1 MVHDRNLTVART
13 IADVRALVARW
24 RGSGLTVGLVPTM
37 GSLHAGHLALVDR
50 ARAENARV
58 LATVFVNPLQFAP
71 AEDFAAYPRDD
82 DADFAALRD
91 RHCDAVFA
99 PSVNEMFPDGGSS
112 IEDTATRVS
121 LPRLAGVLCGRSRP
135 THFDGVATIVLRLL
149 MIAQPDVAYFGEKD
163 FQQLTIIKRL
173 VADLSVPVRITGVPI
188 VREPDGLAMSSRNLY
203 LDARQ
208 RGDRAGVAASPT
220 VRARRAGGR
229 KGRRC
234 GVGRWKRATAR
245 GRIRPRRLPHASG
258 RRHARRSIRAAPWR
272 ALVRCGISGP
282 HSFDRQHRRRAAGV
296 IERRGVKVFCGL
308 CR

>member
-1 MVHDRNLTVART
+1 MKSSQMVHDRNLTVART

-208 RGDRAGVAASPT
+208 RAAAPALQRVLQS
-220 VRARRAGGR
+220 VRAALAAG
-229 KGRRC
+229 
-234 GVGRWKRATAR
+234 TAVD
-245 GRIRPRRLPHASG
+245 
-258 RRHARRSIRAAPWR
+258 AAL
-272 ALVRCGISGP
+272 ADGSAQLLAAG
-282 HSFDRQHRRRAAGV
+282 FDRVDYLTLAAGDTLAALSELRPGARLFGAAYLGRTRLIDNIAV
-296 IERRGVKVFCGL
+296 GPPAS
-308 CR
+308 

>member
-208 RGDRAGVAASPT
+208 RATAPALQRVLQS
-220 VRARRAGGR
+220 VRAALAAGRA
-229 KGRRC
+229 
-234 GVGRWKRATAR
+234 VD
-245 GRIRPRRLPHASG
+245 
-258 RRHARRSIRAAPWR
+258 AAL
-272 ALVRCGISGP
+272 ADGSAQLLAAG
-282 HSFDRQHRRRAAGV
+282 FDRVDYLTLAAGDTLAALSELRPGARLFGAAYLGRTRLIDNIAV
-296 IERRGVKVFCGL
+296 GPPAS
-308 CR
+308 